1 MFLLWSTKNFP
12 AMISSCLQTFPSE
25 AGLRK
30 TVFMMAAL
38 PGLSDS
44 PRTPTAPPHPVHY
57 REEGDHPKE
66 HDDFFSLSPYP
77 AGRYHSSLFR
87 RKINNMSTQADV
99 MC

>member
-44 PRTPTAPPHPVHY
+44 PRTPTAPPPTLYITEKKETTQRNTTISSPFLLTQLVGTTLLCS
-57 REEGDHPKE
+57 EEK
-66 HDDFFSLSPYP
+66 
-77 AGRYHSSLFR
+77 
-87 RKINNMSTQADV
+87 
-99 MC
+99 